1 MDNSSDL
8 ILREYSW
15 KPLWLA
21 YFWKDKPLWF
31 LKAHNLVVGLQPE
44 HGVLKVRHT
53 VALLIHQHR
62 KINLNVCLG
71 EVVRQ
76 FVVIQ
81 NRLRNLQTVIIDR
94 TIRVLCQAEFLC
106 KQRTDAK
113 PSEESSMLE
122 LFRGAKEENKVKYGP
137 RIWEQLQS
145 PCPNRYWAWCIVVQG
160 NNERGCSRC
169 PVISLHL

>member
-1 MDNSSDL
+1 MDKSSDL

-94 TIRVLCQAEFLC
+94 TIRVLCQAEFFCFHRYTVPEFGNSFNRLVQIGIGHGVVWC
-106 KQRTDAK
+106 
-113 PSEESSMLE
+113 
-122 LFRGAKEENKVKYGP
+122 RGLMTEG
-137 RIWEQLQS
+137 
-145 PCPNRYWAWCIVVQG
+145 
-160 NNERGCSRC
+160 
-169 PVISLHL
+169 